1 MKSEIDLVKSLS
13 EVFENVDV
21 DRLTS
26 DTDFFKDCINSITS
40 TIGQKWDKYLALLVI
55 LHHYEN
61 IVDMN
66 TISLQMKGLICSI
79 AFEILSLLDFAK
91 FYRSK
96 EIYGIFNKFL
106 SSNFGKCNEF
116 QAQRLYES
124 FLRFKNSKSDKT
136 LFFFQ
141 AFTVNQLFRN
151 QQYSNIAYLIET
163 FEIDDIESILPADSK
178 YLNNNSYTYFHS
190 LGYALIMEGSL
201 EQAYKLITTTLLLT
215 VETIDLPIFH
225 LMLTEIAYLT
235 LRLNLPYENMSIII
249 IKYRVKLL
257 PRVLDILQNY
267 YIYDYE
273 SFLCNYTLMVMH
285 FKNKRQN
292 LMLSLFTE
300 EFLTNCIHNI
310 LQSKANNLLR
320 ISDSTSVEQIENE
333 YNKRIN
339 EINEKYIGYPIK
351 IKPFKIH
358 KTQISPNQT
367 TQLSDQYEL
376 ISVSK
381 KLQSILNIDT

>member
-40 TIGQKWDKYLALLVI
+40 TIGQKWDKYLVLLVI

-91 FYRSK
+91 FYRGK
-96 EIYGIFNKFL
+96 EIYGIFNEFL

-141 AFTVNQLFRN
+141 AFTVKQLFRN